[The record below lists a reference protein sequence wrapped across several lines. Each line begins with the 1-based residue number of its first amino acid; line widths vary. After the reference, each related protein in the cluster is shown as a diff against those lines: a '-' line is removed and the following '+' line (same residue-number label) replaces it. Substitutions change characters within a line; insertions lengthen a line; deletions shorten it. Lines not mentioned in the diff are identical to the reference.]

1 MLLGIQTSPREI
13 IQSLVLLRAHQIV
26 NEKTLT
32 LNKGSTSEEK
42 QKKAEREQGWEG
54 GREGGGFNSSSQGKR
69 NNREMFCA
77 SLSTKL

>member
-1 MLLGIQTSPREI
+1 MLLGIQTSPKEI
-13 IQSLVLLRAHQIV
+13 IQCLVLLRAHQIV

-42 QKKAEREQGWEG
+42 QKKAEREQG
-54 GREGGGFNSSSQGKR
+54 REGGGFNSSSQGKR

>member
-1 MLLGIQTSPREI
+1 MFLGIQTSPREI
-13 IQSLVLLRAHQIV
+13 IQCLVLLRAHQIV

-42 QKKAEREQGWEG
+42 LKKQKGS
-54 GREGGGFNSSSQGKR
+54 EGGGFNSSSQGKR

>member
-42 QKKAEREQGWEG
+42 QKKAEREQGREG
-54 GREGGGFNSSSQGKR
+54 GREGDLTVVLKGSAIIEKCFVPR
-69 NNREMFCA
+69 
-77 SLSTKL
+77 